1 MANDEARLDVMS
13 HLAESL
19 FYFFLDEEMND
30 DEREQTLTQSQ
41 MMAFHILNSM
51 GLEVT
56 GANGKQL
63 VGSLDLKEPF
73 DFLNKAL
80 SFSGDEAQDRGARG
94 GDYR

>member
-1 MANDEARLDVMS
+1 MANDEARLDVIS

-19 FYFFLDEEMND
+19 FYFFLDEDMTQ
-30 DEREQTLTQSQ
+30 DEREQTLTQAQ
-41 MMAFHILNSM
+41 MMSFHIINSM

-63 VGSLDLKEPF
+63 ICSLELAEPF

-80 SFSGDEAQDRGARG
+80 NISGDEALDRGARG